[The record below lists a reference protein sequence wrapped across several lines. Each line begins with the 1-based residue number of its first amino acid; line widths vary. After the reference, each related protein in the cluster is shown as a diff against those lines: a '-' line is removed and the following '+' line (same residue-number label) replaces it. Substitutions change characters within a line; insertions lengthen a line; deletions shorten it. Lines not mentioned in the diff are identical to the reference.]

1 MPLSVNTNN
10 KQKAV
15 DLEVTSKKG
24 GRIGYSEIPKERR
37 ALNTIQTKT
46 TDEHNEQVIRSRI
59 TKQSVSPDKY
69 KISDGLVV

>member
-24 GRIGYSEIPKERR
+24 RTGYSEIPKERR